1 MALAKTLHN
10 CLEEQKKKGVKR
22 GGKAF
27 WGGQTGRT
35 EKLAMAEGR
44 YVKGEHMVMVW
55 CTGTR
60 CEGQEKKK
68 SDGQQKRKK
77 GRNEKNK
84 KKRQKDP
91 TKKKMKKVISMVL
104 TGIDPSPLWR
114 TI

>member
-10 CLEEQKKKGVKR
+10 CLEEQKKQGVKR

-27 WGGQTGRT
+27 WGGQTWRT

-77 GRNEKNK
+77 GRK
-84 KKRQKDP
+84 KKQKKTTFPAKRSD
-91 TKKKMKKVISMVL
+91 KKK
-104 TGIDPSPLWR
+104 
-114 TI
+114 

>member
-1 MALAKTLHN
+1 
-10 CLEEQKKKGVKR
+10 
-22 GGKAF
+22 
-27 WGGQTGRT
+27 
-35 EKLAMAEGR
+35 MAEGR

-77 GRNEKNK
+77 GRKDK
-84 KKRQKDP
+84 KKNTICPAKNP
-91 TKKKMKKVISMVL
+91 AKKKMKKVNSMVV

>member
-1 MALAKTLHN
+1 M
-10 CLEEQKKKGVKR
+10 
-22 GGKAF
+22 
-27 WGGQTGRT
+27 GGQTWRT
-35 EKLAMAEGR
+35 GKLAMAEGR

-60 CEGQEKKK
+60 CEGQWNKK

-77 GRNEKNK
+77 GRNEKK
-84 KKRQKDP
+84 KTTYPAKRSD
-91 TKKKMKKVISMVL
+91 KKKMKKVISMVL

>member
-1 MALAKTLHN
+1 MHN
-10 CLEEQKKKGVKR
+10 CLEEQKKQGVKR
-22 GGKAF
+22 GAKAF
-27 WGGQTGRT
+27 WGGQTWRT

-91 TKKKMKKVISMVL
+91 TKKK
-104 TGIDPSPLWR
+104 
-114 TI
+114 

>member
-1 MALAKTLHN
+1 
-10 CLEEQKKKGVKR
+10 
-22 GGKAF
+22 
-27 WGGQTGRT
+27 
-35 EKLAMAEGR
+35 MAEGR

-91 TKKKMKKVISMVL
+91 TKKK
-104 TGIDPSPLWR
+104 
-114 TI
+114 